1 MNKPKLIIFDFDET
15 LVENSE
21 FYKKVYSGTL
31 EELILKERGK
41 YGMEVLQNCRKNF
54 DGKGELALFA
64 LNIPFK
70 VWANMLINVNLEMIT
85 PDREF
90 VDNINKLKAKKIIY
104 SGSPVKL
111 IHRILEKIGFSEK
124 DFDLII
130 GWQEPESFPVK
141 WTGSPL
147 IFEKIIKEVGF
158 NREDVLAVGDSWKND
173 LAPAKTLGI
182 KTALIGKGE
191 NSNPD
196 FCFNS
201 VFEFIKYFSK

>member
-1 MNKPKLIIFDFDET
+1 MDKPKLIIFDFDGT

-41 YGMEVLQNCRKNF
+41 YGMVVLQSCRKDF

-70 VWANMLINVNLEMIT
+70 SWADMLMDVNLEMIT

-90 VDNINKLKAKKIIY
+90 VESINKLKVKKVIY
-104 SGSPVKL
+104 SGSPAKL
-111 IHRILEKIGFSEK
+111 IYRILEKIGFSEK

-130 GWQEPESFPVK
+130 GWQEPENLPVK
-141 WTGSPL
+141 WTGSLL
-147 IFEKIIKEVGF
+147 IFEKIIKEMGF
-158 NREDVLAVGDSWKND
+158 NKEDVLAVGDNWGTD
-173 LAPAKTLGI
+173 LAPANAIGI
-182 KTALIGKGE
+182 KTALIGKNKNGD
-191 NSNPD
+191 PD
-196 FCFNS
+196 FHFNS
-201 VFEFIKYFSK
+201 VSEFTKHFQK